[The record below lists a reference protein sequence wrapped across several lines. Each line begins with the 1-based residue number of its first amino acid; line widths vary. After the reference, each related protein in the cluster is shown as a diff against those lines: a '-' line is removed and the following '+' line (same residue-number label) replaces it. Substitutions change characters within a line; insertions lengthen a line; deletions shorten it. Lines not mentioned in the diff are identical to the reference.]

1 MDEKIAH
8 AKSVYRQI
16 PTIPTTEYEFNLKNQ
31 IEKDVEK
38 FTREKIE
45 AEGRGTLLKSR
56 VEFIE
61 AQRNYNNNNKN

>member
-1 MDEKIAH
+1 MEEKIAYAH
-8 AKSVYRQI
+8 SVYQKI

-61 AQRNYNNNNKN
+61 AQRNYNKN